1 MNEKSV
7 GENIRTIRLAAR
19 ASLTEV
25 AKKAKLTKSTLSKIE
40 NGQISSPISTLLPI
54 AAALG
59 VKLGEF
65 FREIEEQ
72 PRRILTRKGKGNVI
86 VRDGSRLGHAYEA
99 LAVD

>member
-7 GENIRTIRLAAR
+7 GENIRTIRLASR

-25 AKKAKLTKSTLSKIE
+25 AKRAKLTKSTLSKIE
-40 NGQISSPISTLLPI
+40 NGQISSPIATLLPI

-65 FREIEEQ
+65 FREAGRPGPDDAGTVLQSLDRCDNEMLID
-72 PRRILTRKGKGNVI
+72 V
-86 VRDGSRLGHAYEA
+86 
-99 LAVD
+99 